1 MNLEGKVFGY
11 NKKVLIGVIYTL
23 IIIGGAFFVGAKYEK
38 NKLSR
43 MGLLK
48 NKTTVSKT
56 KKDKPKP
63 AADSSASQPAAPATE
78 NTDAKTVQD
87 NGKDSANSSS
97 TESANDSAAA
107 SIQQ

>member
-1 MNLEGKVFGY
+1 MNLEGKMFGY
-11 NKKVLIGVIYTL
+11 NKKVLVGVIYTL

-56 KKDKPKP
+56 KKEKEKPKP
-63 AADSSASQPAAPATE
+63 VVDENAAVNPDEKAPADASSDGAKNPDSAS
-78 NTDAKTVQD
+78 
-87 NGKDSANSSS
+87 SSS
-97 TESANDSAAA
+97 DSV
-107 SIQQ
+107 QQ